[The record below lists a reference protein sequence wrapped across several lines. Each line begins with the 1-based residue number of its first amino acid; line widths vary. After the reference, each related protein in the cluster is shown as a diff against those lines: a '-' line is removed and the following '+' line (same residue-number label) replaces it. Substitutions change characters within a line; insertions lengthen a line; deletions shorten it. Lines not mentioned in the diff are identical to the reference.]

1 MLKSEDVLVPPRLI
15 MPSEDKVDSFFLNI
29 NSKLLL
35 LLIVG
40 KDMSVM
46 QMSLTTIDT

>member
-1 MLKSEDVLVPPRLI
+1 

-29 NSKLLL
+29 NSKLLLL